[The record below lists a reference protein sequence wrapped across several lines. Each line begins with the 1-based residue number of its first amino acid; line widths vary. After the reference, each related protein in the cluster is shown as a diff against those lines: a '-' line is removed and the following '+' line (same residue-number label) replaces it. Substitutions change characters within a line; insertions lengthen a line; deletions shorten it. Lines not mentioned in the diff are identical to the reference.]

1 MCPSSIE
8 VGKTEAMTL
17 ASVQNLLLI
26 ITCDVSFVDRLAGC
40 SSSLLLGLRLSGCGA
55 AVVIHGLLQIG
66 EATDLIESPGLAGMP
81 PILGDCGGVSV
92 GWLGM
97 CALVEEAASC

>member
-1 MCPSSIE
+1 MS
-8 VGKTEAMTL
+8 L
-17 ASVQNLLLI
+17 ASVLNLLLVGS
-26 ITCDVSFVDRLAGC
+26 CDVSFVERLAGC
-40 SSSLLLGLRLSGCGA
+40 SYWLLLDLRLSGCGA

-66 EATDLIESPGLAGMP
+66 EATGLIESHVLAGVP
-81 PILGDCGGVSV
+81 PILWDCGGVSA